1 MIKILKKEQML
12 NKSIINSINDIEIF
26 KDIQIFII
34 YKYYLFFDIFKDGE
48 IPMEIFSKLNLF
60 LSRYKTIYNNKITNS
75 IYILLKKLY
84 MNQNNIPK
92 SKYCA
97 IFEFKKEITTK
108 YFDEYLSL
116 KLGYK
121 QKDIINEKIDELM
134 PKEFSSSHQN
144 MVKRTFIGEQRRFFK
159 IQKNCIFDSS
169 HTVMNIIDMHGIMI
183 YNLFNYL
190 IMIMEISFIEE
201 SDYIFML
208 NHNFDLIAHTK
219 NFTDDYLLNQ
229 KIFHKYKLK
238 LLEILKTKPEKIT
251 EKFSDIFKEIDE
263 QKEIRQIKTD
273 EYLIPQLYVPLGEK
287 SAGMMQI
294 NNYNLKKNKYISKF
308 ANKTSE
314 MNDNILTIGSIPDD
328 NEQENLIKMD
338 KNKDEIF
345 ENLVNSGEYIIHKSY
360 SFSLNKMKFVE
371 NIAKELTKILD
382 NELTTDG
389 NIEQN
394 LVIGSKKLIS
404 DLLMRNDILNSNLSI
419 EIKMN
424 YYYDRP
430 FYFISINDEKKSMLK
445 LTKYI
450 SENRRK
456 INKIPSPSANYFRQG
471 SCKFRKNLANC
482 VSLRKESD
490 DNDKNSITSSFYFD
504 SQKKVNEKKGVE
516 NQKNLDKNEVLEK
529 IDKYKERINKDQF
542 ILIIKLMLFVII
554 TGILIIYILNMILQ
568 RSHINMTEKILLT
581 YYYNAKTKNIIL
593 NIFSKLLGSF
603 YDKIGLTTASLSTT
617 YQSSVLSYAT
627 ELRKYYHDFN
637 KYFIEYNIDMKN
649 SFQLI
654 YNSHKFYK
662 LRGKWKRSYMIRN
675 IVPSLILQ
683 FIRYI

>member
-1 MIKILKKEQML
+1 MISNVQINFFNLNSNIKSNFNDSILQKKKSSNKISKIKNENNSNIYKVIKILKKEQML
-12 NKSIINSINDIEIF
+12 NKSIINSIKDIEIF
-26 KDIQIFII
+26 KDIPIFII

-60 LSRYKTIYNNKITNS
+60 LSRYKTIYNNKIANS

-84 MNQNNIPK
+84 LNQNNIPK
-92 SKYCA
+92 SKFCA

-287 SAGMMQI
+287 STGMMQI

-360 SFSLNKMKFVE
+360 SFYLNKMKFVE

-404 DLLMRNDILNSNLSI
+404 DLLMRNDILKL
-419 EIKMN
+419 
-424 YYYDRP
+424 
-430 FYFISINDEKKSMLK
+430 YFI
-445 LTKYI
+445 
-450 SENRRK
+450 
-456 INKIPSPSANYFRQG
+456 F
-471 SCKFRKNLANC
+471 
-482 VSLRKESD
+482 
-490 DNDKNSITSSFYFD
+490 
-504 SQKKVNEKKGVE
+504 
-516 NQKNLDKNEVLEK
+516 
-529 IDKYKERINKDQF
+529 
-542 ILIIKLMLFVII
+542 
-554 TGILIIYILNMILQ
+554 
-568 RSHINMTEKILLT
+568 
-581 YYYNAKTKNIIL
+581 
-593 NIFSKLLGSF
+593 
-603 YDKIGLTTASLSTT
+603 
-617 YQSSVLSYAT
+617 
-627 ELRKYYHDFN
+627 
-637 KYFIEYNIDMKN
+637 
-649 SFQLI
+649 
-654 YNSHKFYK
+654 
-662 LRGKWKRSYMIRN
+662 
-675 IVPSLILQ
+675 
-683 FIRYI
+683 